1 LYVGLFFSLLYLFS
15 LVKRPLLFFVVFFS
29 PSKSRIYPFRAG
41 AAGVI
46 FFKADWLF
54 VWGGNSHCGYKRE
67 VVRFAKNAEPMVRNF
82 PLVLC
87 CPILW

>member
-1 LYVGLFFSLLYLFS
+1 LFSLLYLFS

-29 PSKSRIYPFRAG
+29 ISESRFHPFRAG

-54 VWGGNSHCGYKRE
+54 VWGENSHCGYKRE
-67 VVRFAKNAEPMVRNF
+67 VVRSAKNPEPLVRNF
-82 PLVLC
+82 PLVLF